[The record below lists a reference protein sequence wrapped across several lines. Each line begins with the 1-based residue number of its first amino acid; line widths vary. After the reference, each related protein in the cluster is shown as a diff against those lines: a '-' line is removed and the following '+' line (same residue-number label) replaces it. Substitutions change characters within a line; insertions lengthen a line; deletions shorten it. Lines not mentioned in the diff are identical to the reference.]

1 MCGKTHFSRFCRINN
16 PHFSALR
23 HVFSGVK
30 PLCGTPILAGLCKTA
45 ANAVLRLNTLIPG
58 PKYPPATLIQAVARI
73 FRILAGMTSNWM
85 LDGYLIPY
93 GDYDIGLGFF
103 ALYVAGSYV
112 SSLDY
117 DGRVVFKPVADLL
130 LEKQYRTAVQLRE
143 ECLHPCNSLG

>member
-1 MCGKTHFSRFCRINN
+1 
-16 PHFSALR
+16 
-23 HVFSGVK
+23 
-30 PLCGTPILAGLCKTA
+30 
-45 ANAVLRLNTLIPG
+45 
-58 PKYPPATLIQAVARI
+58 
-73 FRILAGMTSNWM
+73 MTSNWM